1 MNKYGLYVPGGEMI
15 GNLDGDL
22 IAFRCSASVGLEG
35 EEEIAILRTDKLMRD
50 LLYNTESTS
59 YNCYLSGRNNF
70 RKKVN
75 PEYKA
80 NRKDKEPPRWLQSCR
95 EYLIKEWNAVV
106 SEGCEADDLLGI
118 NQHNTDSVCISLDKD
133 LLMIT
138 GWHFRWLDNEKIFV
152 TPDQG
157 LKTFY
162 KQMMIGD
169 KSDNIFGVRGIGPVK
184 AAGIIDTLDTEE
196 EMINTVFKLY
206 EEDAERFWM
215 NAQCLWIMQKE
226 KETWQDRVEH
236 SILPNQLQHVLEEKS
251 GFMKSL
257 MDAISTDQS
266 MMPKMM
272 SGILNNGDVMVV
284 SPLILETPLT

>member
-1 MNKYGLYVPGGEMI
+1 MI
-15 GNLDGDL
+15 GNIDGDL
-22 IAFRCSASVGLEG
+22 VCFRCSASVGLEG

-157 LKTFY
+157 LKAFY
-162 KQMMIGD
+162 KQMLIGD

-196 EMINTVFKLY
+196 EMISTVFKLY

-215 NAQCLWIMQKE
+215 NAQCLWIMQRE

>member
-1 MNKYGLYVPGGEMI
+1 MNLKGCCLMI
-15 GNLDGDL
+15 GNIDGDL
-22 IAFRCSASVGLEG
+22 VCFRCSASVGLEG

-157 LKTFY
+157 LKAFY
-162 KQMMIGD
+162 KQMLIGD

-196 EMINTVFKLY
+196 EMISTVFKLY

-215 NAQCLWIMQKE
+215 NAQCLWIMQRE

>member
-1 MNKYGLYVPGGEMI
+1 MNLKGCCLMI
-15 GNLDGDL
+15 GNIDGDL
-22 IAFRCSASVGLEG
+22 VCFRCSASVGLDG

-157 LKTFY
+157 LKAFY
-162 KQMMIGD
+162 KQMLIGD

-196 EMINTVFKLY
+196 EMISTVFKLY

-215 NAQCLWIMQKE
+215 NAQCLWIMQRE

>member
-1 MNKYGLYVPGGEMI
+1 MI
-15 GNLDGDL
+15 GNIDGDL
-22 IAFRCSASVGLEG
+22 VCFRCSASVGLEG

-75 PEYKA
+75 PEYKS

-157 LKTFY
+157 LKAFY
-162 KQMMIGD
+162 KQMLIGD

-196 EMINTVFKLY
+196 EMISTVFKLY

-215 NAQCLWIMQKE
+215 NAQCLWIMQRE

-284 SPLILETPLT
+284 SPLILETPMT

>member
-1 MNKYGLYVPGGEMI
+1 MNLKGCCLMI

-157 LKTFY
+157 LKAFY
-162 KQMMIGD
+162 KQMLIGD

-226 KETWQDRVEH
+226 KETWQDRVDLL
-236 SILPNQLQHVLEEKS
+236 ILPGQLQHVLEEKS
-251 GFMKSL
+251 GFMTSL
-257 MDAISTDQS
+257 MAGISTDQS
-266 MMPKMM
+266 MTPQMM
-272 SGILNNGDVMVV
+272 SGIPNSGEVMVV
-284 SPLILETPLT
+284 SPQILEMTLT

>member
-1 MNKYGLYVPGGEMI
+1 MI

-157 LKTFY
+157 LKAFY
-162 KQMMIGD
+162 KQMLIGD

-215 NAQCLWIMQKE
+215 NAQCLWIMQRE

-284 SPLILETPLT
+284 SPLILETHLT

>member
-1 MNKYGLYVPGGEMI
+1 MNLKGCCIMI

-157 LKTFY
+157 LKAFY
-162 KQMMIGD
+162 KQMLIGD

-196 EMINTVFKLY
+196 EMISTVFKLY

-215 NAQCLWIMQKE
+215 NAQCLWIMQRE

-284 SPLILETPLT
+284 SPLILETPMT

>member
-1 MNKYGLYVPGGEMI
+1 MDEWGGSLMI

-157 LKTFY
+157 LKAFY
-162 KQMMIGD
+162 KQMLIGD

-196 EMINTVFKLY
+196 EMINTVFKMY

-215 NAQCLWIMQKE
+215 NAQCLWIMQRE
-226 KETWQDRVEH
+226 KETWQDRVDLL
-236 SILPNQLQHVLEEKS
+236 ILPGQLQHVLAEKS
-251 GFMKSL
+251 DFMTSL
-257 MDAISTDQS
+257 MAGISTDQS
-266 MMPKMM
+266 MTPQMM
-272 SGILNNGDVMVV
+272 SGIPNSGEVMVV
-284 SPLILETPLT
+284 SPPIVEMTLT

>member
-1 MNKYGLYVPGGEMI
+1 MI

-22 IAFRCSASVGLEG
+22 VCFRCSASVGLEG

-157 LKTFY
+157 LKAFY
-162 KQMMIGD
+162 KQMLIGD
-169 KSDNIFGVRGIGPVK
+169 KSDNIFGVRGIGPIK

-196 EMINTVFKLY
+196 EMISTVFKLY

-215 NAQCLWIMQKE
+215 NAQCLWIMQRE

>member
-1 MNKYGLYVPGGEMI
+1 
-15 GNLDGDL
+15 
-22 IAFRCSASVGLEG
+22 
-35 EEEIAILRTDKLMRD
+35 MRD

-157 LKTFY
+157 LKAFY
-162 KQMMIGD
+162 KQMLIGD

-215 NAQCLWIMQKE
+215 NAQCLWIMQRE

-284 SPLILETPLT
+284 SPLI

>member
-1 MNKYGLYVPGGEMI
+1 MI

-138 GWHFRWLDNEKIFV
+138 GWHYRWLDNEKIFV

-215 NAQCLWIMQKE
+215 NAQCLWIMQRE
-226 KETWQDRVEH
+226 KETWQDRVDY
-236 SILPNQLQHVLEEKS
+236 STLPETLQLVLETKS
-251 GFMKSL
+251 SFMRSL
-257 MDAISTDQS
+257 MEGTS
-266 MMPKMM
+266 MELITKPVMT
-272 SGILNNGDVMVV
+272 SGILNSGDLTVV
-284 SPLILETPLT
+284 SPQIAETILT

>member
-1 MNKYGLYVPGGEMI
+1 MTGSSLML
-15 GNLDGDL
+15 GNIDGDL

-169 KSDNIFGVRGIGPVK
+169 KSDNIFVLPILLQIVRC
-184 AAGIIDTLDTEE
+184 
-196 EMINTVFKLY
+196 INNLFYL
-206 EEDAERFWM
+206 
-215 NAQCLWIMQKE
+215 L
-226 KETWQDRVEH
+226 
-236 SILPNQLQHVLEEKS
+236 S
-251 GFMKSL
+251 
-257 MDAISTDQS
+257 
-266 MMPKMM
+266 
-272 SGILNNGDVMVV
+272 
-284 SPLILETPLT
+284 

>member
-1 MNKYGLYVPGGEMI
+1 ML
-15 GNLDGDL
+15 GNIDGDL

-157 LKTFY
+157 LKAFY
-162 KQMMIGD
+162 KQMLIGD

-196 EMINTVFKLY
+196 EMISTVFKLY

-215 NAQCLWIMQKE
+215 NAQCLWIMQRE

-251 GFMKSL
+251 GFMTSL
-257 MDAISTDQS
+257 MAGISTDQS
-266 MMPKMM
+266 MTPQMM

>member
-1 MNKYGLYVPGGEMI
+1 ML
-15 GNLDGDL
+15 GNIDGDL

-157 LKTFY
+157 LKAFY
-162 KQMMIGD
+162 KQMLIGD

-196 EMINTVFKLY
+196 EMISTVFKLY

-215 NAQCLWIMQKE
+215 NAQCLWIMQRE
-226 KETWQDRVEH
+226 KETWQDRVDY
-236 SILPNQLQHVLEEKS
+236 STLPNQLQHVLEEKS
-251 GFMKSL
+251 GFMTSL
-257 MDAISTDQS
+257 MAGISTDQS
-266 MMPKMM
+266 MTPQMM
-272 SGILNNGDVMVV
+272 SGIPNSGEVMVI
-284 SPLILETPLT
+284 SPQILEMTLT

>member
-1 MNKYGLYVPGGEMI
+1 MI

-157 LKTFY
+157 LKAFY
-162 KQMMIGD
+162 KQMLIGD

-196 EMINTVFKLY
+196 EMISTVFKLY

>member
-1 MNKYGLYVPGGEMI
+1 MI

-75 PEYKA
+75 LDYKA

-138 GWHFRWLDNEKIFV
+138 GWHFRWLDNEKLFV

-157 LKTFY
+157 LKAFY
-162 KQMMIGD
+162 KQMLIGD

-196 EMINTVFKLY
+196 EMINTVFKMY
-206 EEDAERFWM
+206 EEDVERFWM

-284 SPLILETPLT
+284 SPLILETPLI

>member
-1 MNKYGLYVPGGEMI
+1 MI

-138 GWHFRWLDNEKIFV
+138 GWHFRWLDNEKLFV

-157 LKTFY
+157 LKAFY
-162 KQMMIGD
+162 KQMLIGD

-196 EMINTVFKLY
+196 EMISTVFKMY